1 MPKYLLYIS
10 IIVPSVIVCLGVVV
24 YLYQEHLIF
33 YPEKLSEKYS
43 FKFDVAFEEHNI
55 TTPDG
60 EKLNVLLFKS
70 DSAKGLIFYH
80 HGNAGS
86 LQNWGQKAK
95 DFTNRGFDVLM
106 YDYRGFGKSTGTIK
120 NEKMLYKDALLIY
133 NELITTSNYNK
144 VIYYGISLGSG
155 IAAKLAHENTPPY
168 KLILETPYSNFYEVA
183 KFHYPYLPNSILL
196 HYQFK
201 TNKWL
206 PDITVPIHL
215 IHGTEDETV
224 PYEMS
229 LQLKQISNNIDL
241 CTIEYGSHNNLNT
254 FEAYQNYLDKILN

>member
-10 IIVPSVIVCLGVVV
+10 IIVPSVLVCLGVVI
-24 YLYQEHLIF
+24 YLYQEYLIF
-33 YPEKLSEKYS
+33 YPEKLSEKHI
-43 FKFDVAFEEHNI
+43 FKFNQPFEEFTI
-55 TTPDG
+55 QTPDK
-60 EKLNVLLFKS
+60 ENINVLMFKAEN
-70 DSAKGLIFYH
+70 AKGLVYYH

-86 LQNWGQKAK
+86 LEHWGLKAI
-95 DFTNRGFDVLM
+95 DFTSRGYDVLM
-106 YDYRGFGKSTGTIK
+106 YDYRGFGKSTGKIK
-120 NEKMLYKDALLIY
+120 NERMLYKDAVLIY
-133 NELITTSNYNK
+133 NEIEKRYRFDK
-144 VIYYGISLGSG
+144 IIFYGISLGSG
-155 IAAKLAHENTPPY
+155 IAAKLAHELTPN
-168 KLILETPYSNFYEVA
+168 KLILETPYFNFYDVS

-206 PDITVPIHL
+206 PEIKVPIHL

-229 LQLKQISNNIDL
+229 VRLKKLGENIDL

-254 FEAYQNYLDKILN
+254 FEEYQKYLDKVLN